1 MIELG
6 KLPGSIVKQFPE
18 TLHFRIKFA
27 AASLA
32 FILITFLLAG
42 SVDEVRVGVHVQ
54 EEAVPVYLQTA
65 EEEQIDY
72 EEFLNRIPLRK
83 PAPNL
88 PILDWFSENRRKVV
102 FS

>member
-1 MIELG
+1 LIELG
-6 KLPGSIVKQFPE
+6 KLPSSIVKQFPE
-18 TLHFRIKFA
+18 RHHFRIKLA

-42 SVDEVRVGVHVQ
+42 SVDEVRVARPIQ
-54 EEAVPVYLQTA
+54 EDLVPVYSQIP

-72 EEFLNRIPLRK
+72 EEFMNRIPLRK
-83 PAPNL
+83 PAPK
-88 PILDWFSENRRKVV
+88 PSWLDWFSENRRQVV